1 MTPVQRRFEIEN
13 DRRNFERH
21 IRSFLEGTEAY
32 RSEKWSEVIEK
43 MEETVEKYLTAEEEC
58 RFGCERPFDM
68 GWFPDFIT
76 SISSL
81 LKRFIDFKG
90 NYSFAFFFKFPDHFT
105 FCLRCKRGCAAKLSN
120 ANGEIIDG
128 GLFPLVYHYLQIA
141 YFKSESVPL
150 FGFGA

>member
-1 MTPVQRRFEIEN
+1 MKCCDIIFTRITEQTQVEVESRVSQATF
-13 DRRNFERH
+13 DVSFQAH

-76 SISSL
+76 SISS
-81 LKRFIDFKG
+81 
-90 NYSFAFFFKFPDHFT
+90 
-105 FCLRCKRGCAAKLSN
+105 
-120 ANGEIIDG
+120 
-128 GLFPLVYHYLQIA
+128 
-141 YFKSESVPL
+141 
-150 FGFGA
+150 